1 VILREIL
8 KMMQQIELL
17 PGRLVVESDSV
28 RIGTGREPALLLA
41 LLFLLVAL
49 GPSAA
54 FSAPAWQA
62 ALKEQSDPAK
72 LESLG
77 KRGANPRVN
86 RIVYCLHEA
95 TTQGT
100 PAAEALDWAFA
111 ENGTTGLVAVLTKEI
126 QLLNFAHAMDWG
138 LLTEEN
144 LDKLKRGNAPII
156 TKGRYEGQATDV
168 DHIVPISLAPE
179 AGNSL
184 ANLELR
190 PSSVNRSKGASVGF
204 HEMNYAARLR
214 EAGIIDSGTLLA
226 VRWAFVRG
234 SVLSWVALAGLILLV
249 WFGRRARRRPGGA
262 LLQGVLFGLL
272 RGMLRRR

>member
-1 VILREIL
+1 MIPREIL
-8 KMMQQIELL
+8 KKIRQIELR
-17 PGRLVVESDSV
+17 PSWFVNESTSA
-28 RIGTGREPALLLA
+28 RPTTRSCSSLLLA
-41 LLFLLVAL
+41 LLCLLVAL

-54 FSAPAWQA
+54 LSTPAWKA

-126 QLLNFAHAMDWG
+126 QLLNYAHAVEWG
-138 LLTEEN
+138 LLTKEN
-144 LDKLKRGNAPII
+144 LDKLRRGNAPVI
-156 TKGRYEGQATDV
+156 TKGRYEGQTTDV

-190 PSSVNRSKGASVGF
+190 PSSVNRSKGASVGLR
-204 HEMNYAARLR
+204 EMNYAARLR
-214 EAGIIDSGTLLA
+214 EAGVIDSGTLLA

-234 SVLSWVALAGLILLV
+234 SVLSWVALAGVILLV

-262 LLQGVLFGLL
+262 LIYGVLLGLL
-272 RGMLRRR
+272 RGMVRRR

>member
-1 VILREIL
+1 MISREIL
-8 KMMQQIELL
+8 KKIRQIELR
-17 PGRLVVESDSV
+17 PHRFSNRSASV
-28 RIGTGREPALLLA
+28 RSFWLVGLLSV
-41 LLFLLVAL
+41 LVAL

-54 FSAPAWQA
+54 LSAPAWKA

-72 LESLG
+72 LALLG

-95 TTQGT
+95 TKDGT
-100 PAAEALDWAFA
+100 TAAAALDGAFA
-111 ENGTTGLVAVLTKEI
+111 ENGTTGLVAVLSKEI
-126 QLLNFAHAMDWG
+126 QLLNYAHALEWG

-144 LDKLKRGNAPII
+144 LDKLKHGNAP
-156 TKGRYEGQATDV
+156 TVAKGRYEGQATDV

-190 PSSVNRSKGASVGF
+190 PASVNRAKGAAVGLR
-204 HEMNYAARLR
+204 EMNYAARLQQ
-214 EAGIIDSGTLLA
+214 AGVIEPGTLLA

-234 SVLSWVALAGLILLV
+234 SVLPWVALPCVMLLL
-249 WFGRRARRRPGGA
+249 WCGRRSRRRNGGS
-262 LLQGVLFGLL
+262 LLNGVLVGLL

>member
-1 VILREIL
+1 MIFCEIHN
-8 KMMQQIELL
+8 KNWQIELCANQL
-17 PGRLVVESDSV
+17 MSGAASLRSSF
-28 RIGTGREPALLLA
+28 LLG
-41 LLFLLVAL
+41 LLCFLVAL

-54 FSAPAWQA
+54 FSAPAWKA

-72 LESLG
+72 LASLG
-77 KRGANPRVN
+77 RRGANPRVN

-95 TTQGT
+95 TKDGT
-100 PAAEALDWAFA
+100 TAAAALDWAFA

-126 QLLNFAHAMDWG
+126 QLLNFAHAMEWG

-144 LDKLKRGNAPII
+144 LDKLKRGNAPTI

-190 PSSVNRSKGASVGF
+190 PSSVNRSKGAAVGLR
-204 HEMNYAARLR
+204 EMNYAARLR
-214 EAGIIDSGTLLA
+214 EAGIIDSGTLFS

-234 SVLSWVALAGLILLV
+234 SVLSWVALAGGILLV
-249 WFGRRARRRPGGA
+249 WFGRRSRRQPGGS
-262 LLQGVLFGLL
+262 LLRGVLFGLL
-272 RGMLRRR
+272 RGMSRRR